1 MPRRSTVAVLTTIA
15 VALIAVACS
24 SSPKTTSVSGS
35 ATTSPSASAT
45 TAAGGSATTAGGPT
59 STKPVVTVPS
69 GPPPTTLQ
77 IKDLVVGTGP
87 AAAVGQQLTMQY
99 VGVAYSTKQQFDASW
114 DRGQPF
120 PFVLGQGQVI
130 KGWDQGL
137 VGMRVGGR
145 RQLIIPP
152 DLGYGASGSPPAIGP
167 NETLIFVVDLVAI
180 G

>member
-1 MPRRSTVAVLTTIA
+1 MHRKSTVATLTTMA
-15 VALIAVACS
+15 VGLIAVACS

-35 ATTSPSASAT
+35 ATT
-45 TAAGGSATTAGGPT
+45 AGGAT

-120 PFVLGQGQVI
+120 PFVLGHGQVI